1 VLGDGTDAIGG
12 SFSRQSI
19 FLVAELLFQRL
30 DGPVE
35 ATLVCF
41 PGSLWM

>member
-12 SFSRQSI
+12 SFSGQGI
-19 FLVAELLFQRL
+19 FLVVELLFQRL

-35 ATLVCF
+35 TVLVCF
-41 PGSLWM
+41 PGSLCM